1 MDDIRATRSL
11 SSKTMGAHPLL
22 DERITT
28 VKAKRHIFIFPKC
41 ERRRSCSADRPSS
54 SGRAWK
60 FSRHDLFLVSHL
72 LNTKDHVVL
81 NGILDAAFVKAR
93 SEKANEER
101 KRTTERFE
109 SLLPRCMSSCLLACF
124 GGVSVLPFAN
134 DDGARDMVSFTRRSN
149 RSTIPRLERWLHR
162 RRIASSCRED

>member
-101 KRTTERFE
+101 KRTTERSE
-109 SLLPRCMSSCLLACF
+109 SLLPRWISSDQLRTFCWGIIYYENTAGIVQQQSDF
-124 GGVSVLPFAN
+124 G
-134 DDGARDMVSFTRRSN
+134 
-149 RSTIPRLERWLHR
+149 HR
-162 RRIASSCRED
+162 RNTWEG